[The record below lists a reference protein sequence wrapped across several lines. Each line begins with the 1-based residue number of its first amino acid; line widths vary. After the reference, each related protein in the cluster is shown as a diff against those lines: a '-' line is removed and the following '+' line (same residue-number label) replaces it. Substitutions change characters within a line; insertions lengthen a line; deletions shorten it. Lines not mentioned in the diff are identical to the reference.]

1 MPDTQQAPS
10 PLAAL
15 ETPADYQ
22 AARAAIFPSRESL
35 RWFVRRNRNRLADLG
50 AIVAP
55 AGSMLI
61 DRERMDRAVAAIG
74 RERVGGRESA

>member
-1 MPDTQQAPS
+1 MPDTQHAPS

-35 RWFVRRNRNRLADLG
+35 RWFMRRNRNRLADLG

-55 AGSMLI
+55 AGAILV
-61 DRERMDRAVAAIG
+61 DRKRMDQAVAVIG
-74 RERVGGRESA
+74 RERVGGI